1 MVYNFNVIQNIT
13 PFRYLDWIIT
23 TPTMLVTLMAYLD
36 KNKNNNLYDYIQKNK
51 SFIFKIIVLNLTMLL
66 LGLGGE
72 FNYLDYNTAIVLGFL
87 PFVYYFK
94 LIHDKYI
101 TEKTSSDKLGSYW
114 FFFIIWSLYG
124 VVAFLSYE
132 NKNTAYNIFGFV
144 F

>member
-1 MVYNFNVIQNIT
+1 
-13 PFRYLDWIIT
+13 
-23 TPTMLVTLMAYLD
+23 
-36 KNKNNNLYDYIQKNK
+36 
-51 SFIFKIIVLNLTMLL
+51 MLL